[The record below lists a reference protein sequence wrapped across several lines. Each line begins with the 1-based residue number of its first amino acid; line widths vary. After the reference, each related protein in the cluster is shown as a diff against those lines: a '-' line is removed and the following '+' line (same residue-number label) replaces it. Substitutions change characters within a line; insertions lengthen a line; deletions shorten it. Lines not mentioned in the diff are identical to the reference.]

1 MDKKDYEIYLL
12 TKVDWWLFSGFM
24 GDNYL
29 KESIMYYHG
38 DVFGVRT
45 IMEAGDLEKMAK
57 KHNLS
62 PPGCIVG
69 G

>member
-1 MDKKDYEIYLL
+1 MDKKDYELYLL
-12 TKVDWWLFSGFM
+12 TKVDWWLYSRFTDSVYTRG
-24 GDNYL
+24 
-29 KESIMYYHG
+29 STICYHG

-45 IMEAGDLEKMAK
+45 IMEVEDLEKMAK
-57 KHNLS
+57 KHNMS